1 MTTYPENV
9 IARYLTAG
17 GAHVDVYDATVTA
30 VPGRVEIYDGAE
42 WPTTK
47 VSATAV
53 CSGCGNKQIVQDT
66 VEPLCTTGPSIAE
79 WAVANV
85 RRWAQDHAGTCRAM
99 PGPRPTSEY
108 VVVPRV
114 RHLERLHGQDLHG
127 L

>member
-9 IARYLTAG
+9 IARYLTVG

-42 WPTTK
+42 WPATK

-53 CSGCGNKQIVQDT
+53 CSGCTNKQIAQDT
-66 VEPLCTTGPSIAE
+66 LHPLATEGPSVMD

-85 RRWAQDHAGTCRAM
+85 RRWAQSHAEKCRAM
-99 PGPRPTSEY
+99 PRPKK
-108 VVVPRV
+108 
-114 RHLERLHGQDLHG
+114 
-127 L
+127 